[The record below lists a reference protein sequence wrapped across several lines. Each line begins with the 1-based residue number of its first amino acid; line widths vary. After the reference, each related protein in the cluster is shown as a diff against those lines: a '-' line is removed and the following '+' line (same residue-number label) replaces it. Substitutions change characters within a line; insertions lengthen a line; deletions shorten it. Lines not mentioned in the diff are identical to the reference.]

1 MGHHNLHAGWPVR
14 RGLTHLVLG
23 RTATRSGRFTRSL
36 VSGLVSGLVWPKGT
50 RDHAGVTESS
60 LDRDHV
66 EAISRYDAAWA
77 EVDDAQRLA
86 LLKAIWAEDGVYFD
100 PDIPEGVRGPQAL
113 SDFIAVTQSEM
124 PGLMITTTRQV
135 CVLGDRAWYGWAC
148 TYGDGESL
156 DGVDFVEFA
165 PDGRIHRLTNF
176 YPA

>member
-1 MGHHNLHAGWPVR
+1 LGERLLGAAGSR
-14 RGLTHLVLG
+14 
-23 RTATRSGRFTRSL
+23 
-36 VSGLVSGLVWPKGT
+36 SGLVEALSRPCLGLVWPNGN
-50 RDHAGVTESS
+50 RDHAAVTESA

-66 EAISRYDAAWA
+66 DAISRYDEAWA

-86 LLKAIWAEDGVYFD
+86 LLKAIWADDGLYFD
-100 PDIPEGVRGPQAL
+100 PDIPEGVRGPEAL

-124 PGLMITTTRQV
+124 PGLTITTTRQV
-135 CVLGDRAWYGWAC
+135 CVLGERAWYGWAC

-156 DGVDFVEFA
+156 DGVDFVEFG